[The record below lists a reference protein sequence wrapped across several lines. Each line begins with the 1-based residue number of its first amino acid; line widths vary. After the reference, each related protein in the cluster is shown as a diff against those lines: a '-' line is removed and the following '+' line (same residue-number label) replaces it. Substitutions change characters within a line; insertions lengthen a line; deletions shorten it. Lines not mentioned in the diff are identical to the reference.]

1 MIVPFLTIIEIISYG
16 SRVVSLSVR
25 LFANMLSGHALL
37 KILISFSWAMTLN
50 LTLFGIIVASI
61 IWAGVTVIFLLEIMV
76 ALLQAYVFSLLL
88 NIYLSDVFSEE
99 H

>member
-1 MIVPFLTIIEIISYG
+1 MSFLFQINSLIVLRKKYFFFQQFVPAGTPLMIVPFLTIIEIISYG

-61 IWAGVTVIFLLEIMV
+61 I
-76 ALLQAYVFSLLL
+76 
-88 NIYLSDVFSEE
+88 
-99 H
+99 